1 MCWLFGIWL
10 FCLCVMFRI
19 VFVRINSV
27 VIFAGNGLLHVV
39 CADLLGL
46 LFGLRFVMDFVQG
59 LACFVIVY
67 D

>member
-1 MCWLFGIWL
+1 MR
-10 FCLCVMFRI
+10 V
-19 VFVRINSV
+19 NSV